1 MKFGWSDGGIERT
14 GVNRSTRRKTN
25 LTWTDLGP
33 NPRLSDERSATDHLS
48 HGVANR
54 SVDWLKLYPTAATLA
69 HATAHKVLVASENC
83 HF

>member
-25 LTWTDLGP
+25 PTWTELEQ
-33 NPRLSDERSATDHLS
+33 NPRLSSERSATNHLN
-48 HGVANR
+48 HGVANGT
-54 SVDWLKLYPTAATLA
+54 VDWLQLHPTAV
-69 HATAHKVLVASENC
+69 TAHKVLVASENC